1 MATGSSTQE
10 KTDKRLFNPI
20 NLINVALF
28 QLTWFGS
35 VMGAA
40 RGTAVFG
47 LIGIGL
53 LLAFSA
59 WRKTLRADVLF
70 VCALLPLGW
79 VVDSIW
85 AGTGILNYGST
96 FAPLWILLL
105 WASVGLSLNHGMSL
119 FVAHPFVGALLAG
132 GAAPLSYLGGERL
145 GAVEIPD
152 PYALAWIALGWLVVF
167 FTVFRLAGLAKQ
179 NRLLRLNQPSV

>member
-1 MATGSSTQE
+1 MDTESSAQE
-10 KTDKRLFNPI
+10 SADTRLFNPV
-20 NLINVALF
+20 NLLNVALF

-40 RGTAVFG
+40 RGTALFG
-47 LIGIGL
+47 LIGLSL
-53 LLAFSA
+53 LLAFST

-85 AGTGILNYGST
+85 ANAGILNYGTT
-96 FAPLWILLL
+96 FAPLWILML
-105 WASVGLSLNHGMSL
+105 WAGVGLSLNHGMSF
-119 FVAHPFVGALLAG
+119 FVARPLVGGLLAG
-132 GAAPLSYLGGERL
+132 GAAPFSYLGGERL

-152 PYALAWIALGWLVVF
+152 PVALAWISLGWFVVF
-167 FTVFRLAGLAKQ
+167 FTVFRLARRAQQ
-179 NRLLRLNQPSV
+179 NRLARLS